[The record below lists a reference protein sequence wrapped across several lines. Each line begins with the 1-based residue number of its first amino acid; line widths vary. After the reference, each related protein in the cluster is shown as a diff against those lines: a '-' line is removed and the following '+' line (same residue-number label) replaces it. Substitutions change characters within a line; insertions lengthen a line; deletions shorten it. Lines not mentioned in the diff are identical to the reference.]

1 MCELK
6 RGLIDFSAVC
16 GCDQWVWSVFSH
28 SSEGESE
35 EEEEEVVQGE
45 GKDGATVDTATGG
58 MLLATIPLI
67 LSNQILTQQWVPRL
81 PP

>member
-1 MCELK
+1 M
-6 RGLIDFSAVC
+6 
-16 GCDQWVWSVFSH
+16 WSVSPH

-67 LSNQILTQQWVPRL
+67 LSNQIFTQQWVPRL